1 MGFYFFKD
9 IFSLAESLTMAI
21 TIKAPPINIKK
32 SKDSSNNTNPIKVDH
47 INWKKITGCVM
58 DKGAKDNAI
67 VIK

>member
-1 MGFYFFKD
+1 
-9 IFSLAESLTMAI
+9 MAI

-32 SKDSSNNTNPIKVDH
+32 SKDSLNNNNPIKVDH

-58 DKGAKDNAI
+58 DNGAKDNAI

>member
-1 MGFYFFKD
+1 
-9 IFSLAESLTMAI
+9 MAI

-32 SKDSSNNTNPIKVDH
+32 SKDSSNNNNPIKVDH
-47 INWKKITGCVM
+47 INWKKLLVAM